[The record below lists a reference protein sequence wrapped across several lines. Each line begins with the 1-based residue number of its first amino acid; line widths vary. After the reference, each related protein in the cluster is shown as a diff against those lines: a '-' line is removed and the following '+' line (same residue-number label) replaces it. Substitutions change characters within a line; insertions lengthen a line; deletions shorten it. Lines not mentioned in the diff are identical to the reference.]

1 MRQEDRFSIVVSSSR
16 RPRRVDYIIDSSS
29 FHGCSFVRAW
39 RPFLRPGLRVQTG
52 RAQGV
57 VKAGRRAGLP
67 LASMLPGHALTEAQ
81 QVLHARCNWPLTSAL
96 PVTPDHSV
104 DKKRS
109 KHYRRRFVSL
119 ACQNEPAAPPR
130 SYLLLEIARVVGLPV
145 GPARA
150 RWPPHFGDNNPC
162 RLNGLNG
169 RTPTEIV
176 DRRKERILPGSS
188 GSPADDCANTGVAN
202 AVDNIKAAPTNL
214 KLVIRLLL
222 PPVRD

>member
-1 MRQEDRFSIVVSSSR
+1 MTRMYGPAGRRKKISTTWRF
-16 RPRRVDYIIDSSS
+16 DSSS

-96 PVTPDHSV
+96 PVTPDDSV

-109 KHYRRRFVSL
+109 KHYRRRFVPL

-130 SYLLLEIARVVGLPV
+130 SYLLLEIARVVGLLGACEQCPLEAKRV
-145 GPARA
+145 AEQR
-150 RWPPHFGDNNPC
+150 
-162 RLNGLNG
+162 GLN
-169 RTPTEIV
+169 RTL
-176 DRRKERILPGSS
+176 ERGFS
-188 GSPADDCANTGVAN
+188 G
-202 AVDNIKAAPTNL
+202 L
-214 KLVIRLLL
+214 
-222 PPVRD
+222 

>member
-29 FHGCSFVRAW
+29 FHGCSSVRAW

-81 QVLHARCNWPLTSAL
+81 QVLHTRCNWPLTSAL
-96 PVTPDHSV
+96 PVTPDDSV

-119 ACQNEPAAPPR
+119 ACLNEPAAPPR
-130 SYLLLEIARVVGLPV
+130 SYLLLEIARVVGLTRCLRAMSV
-145 GPARA
+145 GGKTR
-150 RWPPHFGDNNPC
+150 
-162 RLNGLNG
+162 G
-169 RTPTEIV
+169 RTNAG
-176 DRRKERILPGSS
+176 ERVQWAEMRWALCGR
-188 GSPADDCANTGVAN
+188 GALTTRAG
-202 AVDNIKAAPTNL
+202 
-214 KLVIRLLL
+214 
-222 PPVRD
+222 